1 MSNGISKAT
10 VREWIDDDLV
20 AGVESITDEHAE
32 FNLIVQLSGMMIHVI
47 QRRDGGPLLVGQQIE
62 FDDEIRQR
70 LGALSP
76 NERAELLGQI
86 RRALM
91 ETGVVYGF
99 RNQRGENV
107 SFREMHH
114 VFLERRVYPNSASQ
128 QVVMDA
134 LIEVWK
140 TLRYL
145 DDMPEL
151 IDRVAGTDGTETN
164 RTN

>member
-1 MSNGISKAT
+1 MSNGISEAT

-20 AGVESITDEHAE
+20 AGVESMTDEHAE
-32 FNLIVQLSGMMIHVI
+32 FNLVVQLSGIMVHLIR
-47 QRRDGGPLLVGQQIE
+47 RRDGGPLLVGQQIE
-62 FDDEIRQR
+62 FDDEIRRR

-76 NERAELLGQI
+76 DERAELLGRV

-91 ETGVVYGF
+91 ETGIVYGF

-107 SFREMHH
+107 SFEEMHH
-114 VFLERRVYPNSASQ
+114 VFLERRVYPDSASQ
-128 QVVMDA
+128 QAVMDA

-151 IDRVAGTDGTETN
+151 IDRVAGTDGTGTN
-164 RTN
+164 GTN